1 MYLGSMKVS
10 GHFTSKDVMSGK
22 LLAGQ
27 MEILWF
33 LALAGFATSDLLCT
47 ATHYAKVSVMNT
59 YMQSML
65 TQFKLVKRIH
75 LDFPSV
81 GLKAAT
87 NFYTLTSRGYKKLGI
102 KRKEFSREE
111 LAALP
116 FSEHKLM
123 VLKLLAYFFR
133 HDVVRDKAGEEKFV
147 KDEGKW
153 KSLLSKIKKEEVD
166 RIRHKYGVGYTT
178 NVAIKQFE
186 DQVKGVPIPDLYC
199 KFDIDYLRGLRPLED
214 FGVKQ
219 EATIFMEVETGNR
232 GVDRINAKLE
242 SYEHKKGFFGAYM
255 GINDFAL
262 LFISPDDSKKE
273 ALRLRVKEAPS
284 TKYVSYPIVFTT
296 VEELRVMLPAVR
308 HTYRPKWE

>member
-1 MYLGSMKVS
+1 VS
-10 GHFTSKDVMSGK
+10 GHFTSKDVLSGK

-27 MEILWF
+27 MEILWL
-33 LALAGFATSDLLCT
+33 LALAGFARPDLLCT
-47 ATHYAKVSVMNT
+47 ATHYAKVSIMNT
-59 YMQSML
+59 YMQPML
-65 TQFKLVKRIH
+65 TQFKLVKRIN
-75 LDFPSV
+75 LDSPSV
-81 GLKAAT
+81 GLKAVT

-102 KRKEFSREE
+102 KQKRFSREE

-133 HDVVRDKAGEEKFV
+133 HDVVRDKAGEETFI
-147 KDEGKW
+147 KDDGKW

-186 DQVKGVPIPDLYC
+186 DQVRGVPIPDLYC
-199 KFDIDYLRGLRPLED
+199 KFDVDYLRGLRPLKD

-273 ALRLRVKEAPS
+273 ALKLRAQEAPS

-296 VEELRVMLPAVR
+296 VEELRVMLPAVK
-308 HTYRPKWE
+308 HIYRPKWE

>member
-1 MYLGSMKVS
+1 MYLGKTKVS

-33 LALAGFATSDLLCT
+33 LALAGFATPELLHT
-47 ATHYAKVSVMNT
+47 ATHYAKVSIMNR
-59 YMQSML
+59 YMQPML
-65 TQFKLVKRIH
+65 TQFKLVKRIN
-75 LDFPSV
+75 LDSPLAGF
-81 GLKAAT
+81 KAAT
-87 NFYTLTSRGYKKLGI
+87 NFYTLTLRGYKKLGI
-102 KRKEFSREE
+102 KRKEFRREE
-111 LAALP
+111 LIELL

-123 VLKLLAYFFR
+123 VLELLAYFFR

-147 KDEGKW
+147 KDGGKW
-153 KSLLSKIKKEEVD
+153 KSLLSRIKREEVD

-178 NVAIKQFE
+178 NVAIKQFGE
-186 DQVKGVPIPDLYC
+186 QVRGIPIPDLYC
-199 KFDIDYLRGLRPLED
+199 KFDVDYLPGLRPLKD

-262 LFISPDDSKKE
+262 LFISPDDGKKE
-273 ALRLRVKEAPS
+273 ALRLRVKKAPN
-284 TKYVSYPIVFTT
+284 TKFVSYPIVFTT